1 MYTRTR
7 AHMLRCT
14 HETQLPAH
22 ARSLEQRAII
32 IRSTYNP
39 TATCSTRTR
48 HFACTAAMIRAAP
61 PQVAAV
67 LEASSAPS
75 RAQLP
80 HLSTSH
86 IGRATVWHRFSQP
99 IAANPLSVAL
109 PAALE
114 RGREA
119 AWIKLAISRSV
130 QTKTTSRRH
139 GGRGAARPLSMHK
152 RSMPYLSSHIQ
163 VPTRRL
169 SGALSAQTHLGSKAV
184 HITWLTR
191 DAFTARTQTRRK
203 LPAHNARSA

>member
-114 RGREA
+114 RDRDA

-130 QTKTTSRRH
+130 PPPRRAILALRTPPEA
-139 GGRGAARPLSMHK
+139 GRDVTNKRHRLLGAPPQAVHRHQRKHVRIGSQPCAQPIH
-152 RSMPYLSSHIQ
+152 HE
-163 VPTRRL
+163 L
-169 SGALSAQTHLGSKAV
+169 SGRMSLASCNS
-184 HITWLTR
+184 
-191 DAFTARTQTRRK
+191 
-203 LPAHNARSA
+203 

>member
-1 MYTRTR
+1 
-7 AHMLRCT
+7 MLRCT

-114 RGREA
+114 PHRVFSSFSFPRDFRRAPEPIDTGLSRTV
-119 AWIKLAISRSV
+119 AWA
-130 QTKTTSRRH
+130 RR
-139 GGRGAARPLSMHK
+139 
-152 RSMPYLSSHIQ
+152 
-163 VPTRRL
+163 
-169 SGALSAQTHLGSKAV
+169 
-184 HITWLTR
+184 
-191 DAFTARTQTRRK
+191 
-203 LPAHNARSA
+203 ARSICEVSQHPDRHLSTHKHLDTRPISWSPHHNHTSPG

>member
-130 QTKTTSRRH
+130 LLWKLPERRPERGRGGGRTARRVQHARRH
-139 GGRGAARPLSMHK
+139 FRATLSPQNDLAW
-152 RSMPYLSSHIQ
+152 RSKYKN
-163 VPTRRL
+163 V
-169 SGALSAQTHLGSKAV
+169 
-184 HITWLTR
+184 
-191 DAFTARTQTRRK
+191 
-203 LPAHNARSA
+203 

>member
-1 MYTRTR
+1 
-7 AHMLRCT
+7 MLRCT

-130 QTKTTSRRH
+130 GRPEPRRGRPKSSSRKAKSSSRKNGFLVEAGPSLVEAGPSPRRGRIRASTSPLWDNRSLGD
-139 GGRGAARPLSMHK
+139 GGSTP
-152 RSMPYLSSHIQ
+152 
-163 VPTRRL
+163 PTPDP
-169 SGALSAQTHLGSKAV
+169 SV
-184 HITWLTR
+184 H
-191 DAFTARTQTRRK
+191 
-203 LPAHNARSA
+203 S